1 MSHYEA
7 PIRKPLVTGN
17 KSYHD
22 VTVDVAAPVEGRANK
37 AWWIVFS
44 ISLVAFLW
52 GVGCIVYTISTGI
65 GTWGLNKTVGWA
77 WDITNFV
84 WWVGIGHAG
93 TLISAVLLLFRQKW
107 RMAINRSAEAMTIF
121 SVMQAGLFPLIHMGR
136 PWLAYWVLPI
146 PNQFGSL
153 WPNFN
158 SPLLWDVFAIS
169 TYLSVSLVFWWT
181 GLLPDFAMIRDR
193 AITPFTKRIYS
204 ILSFGWSGRAKDWQ
218 RFEEVSL
225 VLAGLATPLVLSVH
239 TIVSFDFATSVIP
252 GWHTTI
258 FPPYFVAGAIFSG
271 FAMVNTLLIIMR
283 KVCNLENYITIQ
295 HIELMNIVIMI
306 TGSIVGTAY
315 ITELVIAWYSG
326 VEYEQYAFL
335 NRATGPYWWAY
346 WSMMTCNVFSPQF
359 MWFKKLRTS
368 IMFSFFISIVVNI
381 GMWFERFVIIV
392 TSLHRDYLPSSWT
405 MFSPTFVDIG
415 IFIGTIGFFFVLF
428 LLYAR
433 SFPVIAQA
441 EVKTILKAS
450 GEKYKKLRAEH
461 GDDVLHYNPETVG
474 RNPVRNEEEGIHHK
488 IEDTEHQTRV
498 EADHP
503 HEETVNMDGMVI
515 SEVNKDRVDEML
527 SRIGT
532 YDPKTQDADDLTRL
546 KNVGPLLQ
554 QHFHQVG
561 IYLFDQVSKLT
572 ERDFELLD
580 EVIENFPIQENRE
593 GWVAQANKLKNK

>member
-1 MSHYEA
+1 MASHYEA
-7 PIRKPLVTGN
+7 PIRRPLVTGN

-22 VTVDVAAPVEGRANK
+22 VTVDVAAPVEGKANK
-37 AWWIVFS
+37 SWWIVFS
-44 ISLVAFLW
+44 IALLAFSW
-52 GVGCIVYTISTGI
+52 GVGCIIYTVSTGI
-65 GTWGLNKTVGWA
+65 GVWGLNKTVGWA

-121 SVMQAGLFPLIHMGR
+121 SVIQAGLFPIIHMGR

-153 WPNFN
+153 WVNFN

-193 AITPFTKRIYS
+193 AVTPFTKKIYG

-283 KVCNLENYITIQ
+283 KVSNLENYITVQ
-295 HIELMNIVIMI
+295 HIELMNIVIML
-306 TGSIVGTAY
+306 TGSIVGVAY
-315 ITELVIAWYSG
+315 ITELFIAWYSG

-346 WSMMTCNVFSPQF
+346 WAMMSCNVFSPQF

-428 LLYAR
+428 LLYSR
-433 SFPVIAQA
+433 TFPVIAQA
-441 EVKTILKAS
+441 EVKSILKGS
-450 GEKYKKLRAEH
+450 GDRYKNLRAEK
-461 GDDVLHYNPETVG
+461 GDDAPHFIMPTKAAVNVTDSGV
-474 RNPVRNEEEGIHHK
+474 NNEESD
-488 IEDTEHQTRV
+488 EDREMMAANLLDKMGAFDAEKQT
-498 EADHP
+498 
-503 HEETVNMDGMVI
+503 
-515 SEVNKDRVDEML
+515 K
-527 SRIGT
+527 
-532 YDPKTQDADDLTRL
+532 DDL
-546 KNVGPLLQ
+546 KKISGVGPKLEEKL
-554 QHFHQVG
+554 HKLG
-561 IYLFDQVSKLT
+561 IYTFEQVSKMTDSEYDMLDRIID
-572 ERDFELLD
+572 EFPGRAKRDD
-580 EVIENFPIQENRE
+580 WA
-593 GWVAQANKLKNK
+593 GQASKLKNNK

>member
-7 PIRKPLVTGN
+7 PIRKPLVTGD
-17 KSYHD
+17 KTYHD
-22 VTVDVAAPVEGRANK
+22 VTVDVAAPVEGKANK
-37 AWWIVFS
+37 SWWIVFS
-44 ISLVAFLW
+44 IALFAFLW
-52 GVGCIVYTISTGI
+52 GIGCIIYTVSTGI

-121 SVMQAGLFPLIHMGR
+121 SVIQAGLFPIIHMGR

-153 WPNFN
+153 WVNFN

-193 AITPFTKRIYS
+193 AITPFNKKIYG

-283 KVCNLENYITIQ
+283 KVSKLENYITIQ

-306 TGSIVGTAY
+306 TGSIVGVAY
-315 ITELVIAWYSG
+315 ITELFVAWYSG

-346 WSMMTCNVFSPQF
+346 WAMMSCNVFSPQF
-359 MWFKKLRTS
+359 MWFPKLRRS
-368 IMFSFFISIVVNI
+368 IMFSFIISIVVNI

-433 SFPVIAQA
+433 TFPVIAQA
-441 EVKTILKAS
+441 EVKTILKSS
-450 GEKYKKLRAEH
+450 GEKYKKLREAGIDHRDELPKVKAKVIYE
-461 GDDVLHYNPETVG
+461 GTSAIVETE
-474 RNPVRNEEEGIHHK
+474 PSKENEASQKDISSLLDNLGAF
-488 IEDTEHQTRV
+488 DATTQT
-498 EADHP
+498 
-503 HEETVNMDGMVI
+503 
-515 SEVNKDRVDEML
+515 
-527 SRIGT
+527 
-532 YDPKTQDADDLTRL
+532 ADDL
-546 KNVGPLLQ
+546 KKVNGIGPVMEKKLNEI
-554 QHFHQVG
+554 G
-561 IYLFDQVSKLT
+561 IYTFDQVSKMT
-572 ERDFELLD
+572 ETEYNLLD
-580 EVIENFPIQENRE
+580 SITGSFPGR
-593 GWVAQANKLKNK
+593 AQRDDWAGQAEKLKNN

>member
-7 PIRKPLVTGN
+7 PIRKPLVTGD

-22 VTVDVAAPVEGRANK
+22 VTMDVVAPVEGKANK
-37 AWWIVFS
+37 SWWIVFS
-44 ISLVAFLW
+44 IALIAFLW
-52 GVGCIVYTISTGI
+52 GLGCIIYTVSTGI
-65 GTWGLNKTVGWA
+65 GVWGLNRTVGWA

-121 SVMQAGLFPLIHMGR
+121 SVMQAGLFPIIHMGR

-153 WPNFN
+153 WVNFN

-193 AITPFTKRIYS
+193 AVKPFQKRIYG

-258 FPPYFVAGAIFSG
+258 FPPYFVAGAVFSG

-283 KVCNLENYITIQ
+283 KVSNLEDYITIQ

-306 TGSIVGTAY
+306 TGSIVGVAY
-315 ITELVIAWYSG
+315 ITELFVAWYSG

-346 WSMMTCNVFSPQF
+346 WAMMTCNVFSPQF

-441 EVKTILKAS
+441 EVKTILKSS
-450 GEKYKKLRAEH
+450 GEKYKRLRAEH
-461 GDDVLHYNPETVG
+461 GDHVDHYDPI
-474 RNPVRNEEEGIHHK
+474 VREPASNT
-488 IEDTEHQTRV
+488 EDGLV
-498 EADHP
+498 EKDDPADENG
-503 HEETVNMDGMVI
+503 HEPTVNAEGLI
-515 SEVNKDRVDEML
+515 NLEVNRDRIDEML
-527 SRIGT
+527 ARIGV
-532 YDPKTQDADDLTRL
+532 YDPATQTADDLQKL
-546 KNVGPLLQ
+546 EGVGPLLEQ
-554 QHFHQVG
+554 RLHQLG
-561 IYLFDQVSKLT
+561 IYTYGQVSRLT
-572 ERDFELLD
+572 RADFELLD
-580 EVIENFPIQENRE
+580 TIIEDFSIE
-593 GWVAQANKLKNK
+593 GKYEEWTTKANQLKNKN

>member
-7 PIRKPLVTGN
+7 PIRKPLVTGD
-17 KSYHD
+17 KTYHD
-22 VTVDVAAPVEGRANK
+22 VTVDVAAPVEGKANK
-37 AWWIVFS
+37 SWWIVFS
-44 ISLVAFLW
+44 IALIAFLW
-52 GVGCIVYTISTGI
+52 GIGCIIYTISTGI

-121 SVMQAGLFPLIHMGR
+121 SVIQAGLFPIIHMGR

-153 WPNFN
+153 WVNFN

-193 AITPFTKRIYS
+193 AITPFNKKIYG

-283 KVCNLENYITIQ
+283 KVSNLENYITIQ

-306 TGSIVGTAY
+306 TGSIVGVAY
-315 ITELVIAWYSG
+315 ITELFVAWYSG

-346 WSMMTCNVFSPQF
+346 WAMMSCNVFSPQF
-359 MWFKKLRTS
+359 MWFPKLRRS
-368 IMFSFFISIVVNI
+368 IMFSFIISIVVNI

-433 SFPVIAQA
+433 TFPVIAQA
-441 EVKTILKAS
+441 EVKTILKSS
-450 GEKYKKLRAEH
+450 GEKYKKLREAGIDHRDELPKVATKITSEENTT
-461 GDDVLHYNPETVG
+461 GTVSDEVKSVEDASQDDINNLLGNLGTF
-474 RNPVRNEEEGIHHK
+474 
-488 IEDTEHQTRV
+488 DASTQT
-498 EADHP
+498 
-503 HEETVNMDGMVI
+503 
-515 SEVNKDRVDEML
+515 
-527 SRIGT
+527 
-532 YDPKTQDADDLTRL
+532 ADDL
-546 KNVGPLLQ
+546 KKVNGIGPVMEKKLNEI
-554 QHFHQVG
+554 G
-561 IYLFDQVSKLT
+561 IYTFDQVSKMT
-572 ERDFELLD
+572 ETEYNLLD
-580 EVIENFPIQENRE
+580 SITGSFPGR
-593 GWVAQANKLKNK
+593 AQRDDWAGQAEKLKNN

>member
-1 MSHYEA
+1 MASHYEA

-22 VTVDVAAPVEGRANK
+22 VTVDIAAPVENPPNK
-37 AWWIVFS
+37 QWFLAFGIA
-44 ISLVAFLW
+44 LTAFLW
-52 GVGCIVYTISTGI
+52 GLGCIVYTVSTGI
-65 GTWGLNKTVGWA
+65 GVWGLNKTIGWA

-121 SVMQAGLFPLIHMGR
+121 SVIQAGLFPIIHMGR
-136 PWLAYWVLPI
+136 PWLTYWVLPI

-153 WPNFN
+153 WVNFN

-193 AITPFTKRIYS
+193 AIKPFQKKIYGL
-204 ILSFGWSGRAKDWQ
+204 LSFGWSGRAKDWQ

-283 KVCNLENYITIQ
+283 KVSRLENYITLQ

-306 TGSIVGTAY
+306 TGSIVGVAY
-315 ITELVIAWYSG
+315 ITELFIAWYSG

-346 WSMMTCNVFSPQF
+346 WAMMTCNVFSPQL

-368 IMFSFFISIVVNI
+368 IMFSFIISIVVNI

-433 SFPVIAQA
+433 TFPVIAQA
-441 EVKTILKAS
+441 EVKSILKSS
-450 GEKYKKLRAEH
+450 GDKYKNTH
-461 GDDVLHYNPETVG
+461 N
-474 RNPVRNEEEGIHHK
+474 
-488 IEDTEHQTRV
+488 
-498 EADHP
+498 
-503 HEETVNMDGMVI
+503 HE
-515 SEVNKDRVDEML
+515 
-527 SRIGT
+527 
-532 YDPKTQDADDLTRL
+532 
-546 KNVGPLLQ
+546 
-554 QHFHQVG
+554 
-561 IYLFDQVSKLT
+561 
-572 ERDFELLD
+572 
-580 EVIENFPIQENRE
+580 
-593 GWVAQANKLKNK
+593 

>member
-7 PIRKPLVTGN
+7 PIRKPLVTGD
-17 KSYHD
+17 KTYHD
-22 VTVDVAAPVEGRANK
+22 VTVDVAAPVEGKANK
-37 AWWIVFS
+37 SWWIVFS
-44 ISLVAFLW
+44 IALLAFLW
-52 GVGCIVYTISTGI
+52 GIGCITYTISTGI

-121 SVMQAGLFPLIHMGR
+121 SVIQAGLFPIIHMGR

-153 WPNFN
+153 WVNFN

-193 AITPFTKRIYS
+193 AITPFNKKIYS
-204 ILSFGWSGRAKDWQ
+204 ILAFGWSGRAKDWQ

-283 KVCNLENYITIQ
+283 KVSNLENYITIQ

-306 TGSIVGTAY
+306 TGSIVGVAY
-315 ITELVIAWYSG
+315 ITELFVAWYSG

-346 WSMMTCNVFSPQF
+346 WAMMTCNVFSPQF
-359 MWFKKLRTS
+359 MWFPKLRRS
-368 IMFSFFISIVVNI
+368 IMFSFIISIVVNI

-405 MFSPTFVDIG
+405 MFSPTFIDMG

-433 SFPVIAQA
+433 TFPVIAQA
-441 EVKTILKAS
+441 EVKTILKSS
-450 GEKYKKLRAEH
+450 GEKYKKLREAGIDHRDELPKVTTKITREDSDNSYAESEKVSVKEASQDEINNLL
-461 GDDVLHYNPETVG
+461 GNLGTFDAAT
-474 RNPVRNEEEGIHHK
+474 
-488 IEDTEHQTRV
+488 QT
-498 EADHP
+498 
-503 HEETVNMDGMVI
+503 
-515 SEVNKDRVDEML
+515 
-527 SRIGT
+527 
-532 YDPKTQDADDLTRL
+532 ADDL
-546 KNVGPLLQ
+546 KKVNGIGPVMEKKLNEI
-554 QHFHQVG
+554 G
-561 IYLFDQVSKLT
+561 IFTFDQVSKMT
-572 ERDFELLD
+572 ETEYNLLD
-580 EVIENFPIQENRE
+580 SITGSFPGR
-593 GWVAQANKLKNK
+593 AQRDDWAGQAEKLKNN

>member
-1 MSHYEA
+1 MASHYEA
-7 PIRKPLVTGN
+7 PIRRPLVTGD
-17 KSYHD
+17 KTYHD
-22 VTVDVAAPVEGRANK
+22 VTVDVAAPVEGKANK
-37 AWWIVFS
+37 SWWIVFT
-44 ISLVAFLW
+44 IALVAFLW
-52 GVGCIVYTISTGI
+52 GLGCIIYTISTGI
-65 GTWGLNKTVGWA
+65 GVWGLNRTVNWA

-121 SVMQAGLFPLIHMGR
+121 SVIQAGLFPIIHMGR

-153 WPNFN
+153 WVNFN

-193 AITPFTKRIYS
+193 AITPFTKRVYS

-283 KVCNLENYITIQ
+283 KVSNLENYITIQ

-306 TGSIVGTAY
+306 TGSIVGVAY
-315 ITELVIAWYSG
+315 ITELFIAWYSG

-428 LLYAR
+428 LLYSR
-433 SFPVIAQA
+433 TFPVIAQA
-441 EVKTILKAS
+441 EVKSILKSS
-450 GEKYKKLRAEH
+450 GSKYKKLRAEH
-461 GDDVLHYNPETVG
+461 GDDVKHYSPI
-474 RNPVRNEEEGIHHK
+474 VREPASNTTHLDEVDTD
-488 IEDTEHQTRV
+488 EDV
-498 EADHP
+498 DGVYADALITNDYQK
-503 HEETVNMDGMVI
+503 EQ
-515 SEVNKDRVDEML
+515 VDLML
-527 SRIGT
+527 DRIGH
-532 YDPKTQDADDLTRL
+532 YDAATQSPDDL
-546 KNVGPLLQ
+546 KKISGVGPVMEQKL
-554 QHFHQVG
+554 HQLG
-561 IYLFDQVSKLT
+561 IYTFDQVSKMT
-572 ERDFELLD
+572 EADYDLLD
-580 EVIENFPIQENRE
+580 EIIGEFPGRAKRDDWA
-593 GWVAQANKLKNK
+593 GQAAKLKNNA